1 MATADITVLP
11 IGREGASVG
20 DILAEVQRRLAA
32 QDKVRYEMHGMGT
45 SLEGD
50 TDDIFALA
58 ADLHAVPFTA
68 GIPRVYTV
76 LKVDQR
82 IDREQ
87 TLEDKVRSV
96 GDRLR

>member
-20 DILAEVQRRLAA
+20 DVLVEVRRRLEN
-32 QDKVRYEMHGMGT
+32 QDRVRFEMHAMGT
-45 SLEGD
+45 SLEGE

-58 ADLHAVPFTA
+58 AELHEVPFES
-68 GIPRVYTV
+68 GVPRVYTV

-82 IDREQ
+82 TDREQ
-87 TLEDKVRSV
+87 SLADKVNSV
-96 GDRLR
+96 ERRLD